1 MPTQI
6 LGLGGSLRAGSG
18 TIMALNI
25 ALAGAEEQGARTRL
39 MDLASLRLPLFNGSD
54 GIDGYSSKEQ
64 AAITSLLDAV
74 DEAQGVIL
82 GSPTY
87 HNTIS
92 GSLKN
97 ALDFLEILRE
107 DGPSRFTG
115 KIVGLTTVQGGA
127 SGTGNNTLTT
137 MLLAARAMGAWVPP
151 TMVSIP
157 GGRDM
162 FQEDSQHADST
173 TQLRLRTLGAE
184 VARASEMFSAY
195 WSSI

>member
-18 TIMALNI
+18 TVMALNI

-115 KIVGLTTVQGGA
+115 KNRRIDNRTGRRLWNRKQHPHHHVVGCKSHGGM
-127 SGTGNNTLTT
+127 GTAYNRFYPWGE
-137 MLLAARAMGAWVPP
+137 RHVPR
-151 TMVSIP
+151 
-157 GGRDM
+157 G
-162 FQEDSQHADST
+162 Q
-173 TQLRLRTLGAE
+173 
-184 VARASEMFSAY
+184 
-195 WSSI
+195 SSYRQYY

>member
-18 TIMALNI
+18 TVMALNI

-64 AAITSLLDAV
+64 VAITSLLDAV
-74 DEAQGVIL
+74 DEAHGIIL

-107 DGPSRFTG
+107 HGPSRFTG
-115 KIVGLTTVQGGA
+115 KIVGLTTVQGGV

-137 MLLAARAMGAWVPP
+137 MLLATRAMGAWVPP

-157 GGRDM
+157 GGSGM
-162 FQEDSQHADST
+162 FQEDGHHADSIIE
-173 TQLRLRTLGAE
+173 LRLRTLGVE
-184 VARASEMFSAY
+184 VVRASKMFSAY